1 MAIKLA
7 LDSRDFLIGRAA
19 GPRELRMIQAEIE
32 APGVDALLDLRTM
45 HLGPDHLIVAARV
58 AFSDDISA
66 DRAED
71 VADHIDRR
79 LADRLPLVSHVF
91 LDPTQA
97 SSGSRPSSPRLA
109 Q

>member
-1 MAIKLA
+1 
-7 LDSRDFLIGRAA
+7 
-19 GPRELRMIQAEIE
+19 
-32 APGVDALLDLRTM
+32 
-45 HLGPDHLIVAARV
+45 V
-58 AFSDDISA
+58 AFSDEISA

-79 LADRLPLVSHVF
+79 LADRLPLVSHVV

-97 SSGSRPSSPRLA
+97 PSGSQPSSPRLA